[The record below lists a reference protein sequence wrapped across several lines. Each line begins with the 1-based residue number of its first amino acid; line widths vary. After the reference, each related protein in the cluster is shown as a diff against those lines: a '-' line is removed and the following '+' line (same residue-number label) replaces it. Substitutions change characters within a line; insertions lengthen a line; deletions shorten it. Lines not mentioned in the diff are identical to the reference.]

1 VSDSIHR
8 AIGQGDAVNERS
20 ATKVMF
26 HNMPERVLVLIDRSW
41 WAVDHLQ
48 TALLRPIIWEVALA
62 HDLAEKAWLLEAW
75 RPLNFKKRSR
85 WRYLNHSARQVV
97 SFKSSI

>member
-1 VSDSIHR
+1 
-8 AIGQGDAVNERS
+8 VNERS

-62 HDLAEKAWLLEAW
+62 HDLAEKSWLLKRGEAIK
-75 RPLNFKKRSR
+75 F
-85 WRYLNHSARQVV
+85 
-97 SFKSSI
+97 